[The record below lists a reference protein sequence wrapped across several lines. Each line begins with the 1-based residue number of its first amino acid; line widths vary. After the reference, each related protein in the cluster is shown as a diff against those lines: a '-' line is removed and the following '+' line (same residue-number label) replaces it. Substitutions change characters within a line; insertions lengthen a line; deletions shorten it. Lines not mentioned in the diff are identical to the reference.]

1 MAPKRQLRAR
11 TGATAV
17 TEVPI
22 ELPASTSLKFRIC
35 GWKDDWQRS
44 LKHDGSDVG
53 TLAQQLRKRFGPDD
67 DAEYRYRLLW
77 HWKQETCNVQRQLGD
92 LPALVEKDRPPSEG
106 QSIYLH
112 AYKVGLQDHGKAA
125 GKNAAATKSSK
136 STVTAPGEK
145 EAARPAK
152 PATDARRGPKDR
164 SAPPQ
169 QAPAVDSTRTS
180 AAPGTTTRPSLK
192 DNGLFKK
199 RHLTRAPAALEDTDS
214 AATSQEQLTPAREVK
229 VKIEWHKTTL
239 DLLGLDEL
247 TGPSHRFSMD
257 SDISHLR
264 AAIREAVVELL
275 TGISNANELLSNIGN
290 VIYQTYLDGNGHD
303 NEIDLEVNSFGA
315 RFPRISDLF
324 STPPV
329 GRPLLSARVLV
340 YFTGSPPP
348 EAEGT
353 VSTKHKAV
361 IDVDALVKSN
371 VQDTDGRFV
380 RVANFSRR
388 KPRKPENVPLQE
400 PIMVEIDPYQQQ
412 IVDYWK
418 THVWD
423 FDDQVIGGFDVVK
436 ERVQFRKKYIW
447 LGGFKGVSSARGLK
461 QRIFEPVAY
470 DGRVPSLPPLTFNVF
485 SIDVPR
491 SIMGDPTVGKDPGI
505 AVVVRFISHLDQ
517 REAAGLVFHDD
528 FQIACDD
535 SDDCTTVTALV
546 DNELR
551 TGGGTTKFFNPEAG
565 NLWHLELWVLP
576 QKPAPQKLYRFEQS
590 GIKPNLLKN
599 FVSQA
604 SIEADHRQLYMEAH
618 VWPNEDEDDALFEHH
633 DEVRDS
639 DDQPEEEEEEP
650 DDDNERL
657 NESPRSR
664 RLEEEGTAAQR
675 SRNGNGQK
683 TKRGSS
689 KKVAN
694 GLSILV
700 NELSEAS
707 GDEAVQIR
715 EVKARSLKEL
725 RPDYEQQIQDTLQ
738 LSAKEY
744 DNEQD
749 GEAVTGQSGLFLN
762 SEEQVGADT
771 SQRRSSG
778 RFIDNGGE
786 QEGEPELSAFD
797 DAADRPPEKSEV
809 SRKRKHAQLSETS
822 KSVSEGT
829 DAASISVQ
837 KPSDKLRASDEVS
850 ENGRR
855 VKRKQGTDKEHE
867 VGEYH
872 PDETV
877 EGEPDTKEQVESSAD
892 IDEQNGNGQSQ
903 SPSSAETY
911 RRRKLSIPDHVP
923 EHLRI

>member
-17 TEVPI
+17 TEAPI
-22 ELPASTSLKFRIC
+22 ELPTSTSLKFRIC

-53 TLAQQLRKRFGPDD
+53 TLAQKLRERFGPDD
-67 DAEYRYRLLW
+67 DAEYKYRLLW
-77 HWKQETCNVQRQLGD
+77 HWKQEPCNVQRQLGD

-125 GKNAAATKSSK
+125 GKNAAATKFSK
-136 STVTAPGEK
+136 STVTAPGE
-145 EAARPAK
+145 EDAARPAK

-164 SAPPQ
+164 SAPPR
-169 QAPAVDSTRTS
+169 QAPAADSTRTS

-192 DNGLFKK
+192 KNGLFKK

-239 DLLGLDEL
+239 DFLGLDGL
-247 TGPSHRFSMD
+247 AGPSHRFSMD
-257 SDISHLR
+257 SDTSDIR

-275 TGISNANELLSNIGN
+275 TGTPYVNELLSNIGN

-340 YFTGSPPP
+340 YFTGSPLL
-348 EAEGT
+348 EAEET
-353 VSTKHKAV
+353 VSTKHKAA
-361 IDVDALVKSN
+361 IDVNALVKSN
-371 VQDTDGRFV
+371 LQDTNGRFL

-423 FDDQVIGGFDVVK
+423 FDDQVIGGFDVVR

-447 LGGFKGVSSARGLK
+447 LGGFKGVSSAKDLK

-470 DGRVPSLPPLTFNVF
+470 DDRVPSLPPLTFNVF
-485 SIDVPR
+485 SKDVPR

-505 AVVVRFISHLDQ
+505 AVVVRFITHLDQ
-517 REAAGLVFHDD
+517 REAAELVFHDD

-546 DNELR
+546 DHELR

-565 NLWHLELWVLP
+565 NQWHLELWVLP
-576 QKPAPQKLYRFEQS
+576 QKPAPQKLYRFERW

-604 SIEADHRQLYMEAH
+604 SIEADHH
-618 VWPNEDEDDALFEHH
+618 EDDALFEHH
-633 DEVRDS
+633 DEIRES
-639 DDQPEEEEEEP
+639 NDQPEEEEEEEP
-650 DDDNERL
+650 DDDDERL

-664 RLEEEGTAAQR
+664 QLEEEGTAARR

-694 GLSILV
+694 DLSILV
-700 NELSEAS
+700 DELSEAS

-715 EVKARSLKEL
+715 EAKARSLKEL
-725 RPDYEQQIQDTLQ
+725 RPDYEQQIQDTLT
-738 LSAKEY
+738 LSA
-744 DNEQD
+744 NEQD

-762 SEEQVGADT
+762 GEEQC
-771 SQRRSSG
+771 
-778 RFIDNGGE
+778 N
-786 QEGEPELSAFD
+786 D
-797 DAADRPPEKSEV
+797 DAADRPPEKSEI

-822 KSVSEGT
+822 KSVSEGK
-829 DAASISVQ
+829 DAASVSF
-837 KPSDKLRASDEVS
+837 RASDEVF
-850 ENGRR
+850 ENDRR
-855 VKRKQGTDKEHE
+855 VKRKQETDKERE
-867 VGEYH
+867 NEYMSSS
-872 PDETV
+872 PVTEGPEPPT
-877 EGEPDTKEQVESSAD
+877 EGEDSSNW
-892 IDEQNGNGQSQ
+892 E
-903 SPSSAETY
+903 
-911 RRRKLSIPDHVP
+911 DHVP
-923 EHLRI
+923 AQYR